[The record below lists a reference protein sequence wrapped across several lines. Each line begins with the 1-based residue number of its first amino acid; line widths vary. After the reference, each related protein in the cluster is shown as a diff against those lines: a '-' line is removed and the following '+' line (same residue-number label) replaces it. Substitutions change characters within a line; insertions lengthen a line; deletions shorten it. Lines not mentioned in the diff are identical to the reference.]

1 MNKVLN
7 FSILYVS
14 LFIIETMCSF
24 LLVLLYYSFDTFDI
38 KGSFDSAILW
48 NLWKALFYGLPFLI
62 LYFLLF
68 RYVGHIKLYKPLL
81 FALFNLSVYVA
92 LSVLSRI
99 IWGKNVPLPPEGT
112 IFWATCISIIISP
125 IILGQMPYFR
135 KLMES
140 L

>member
-112 IFWATCISIIISP
+112 MFWATCISIIISP